1 MVHRAFTVNAM
12 LGTAKVAIANVVLA
26 CRCFLNHHPAQTVGP
41 GDIHTLTVSDSGDEL
56 FRTWRI
62 ICPTVWRCAPH
73 HGSKLAGDGVFRE
86 RVLPISQGEL
96 LCLE

>member
-1 MVHRAFTVNAM
+1 MVHRALTVNAM
-12 LGTAKVAIANVVLA
+12 LGTAQVAIANVVLA
-26 CRCFLNHHPAQTVGP
+26 RFLNHHPAQTVGP

-62 ICPTVWRCAPH
+62 VCPPVWGCAPH
-73 HGSKLAGDGVFRE
+73 HGSKLAGDGVLRE

>member
-12 LGTAKVAIANVVLA
+12 LGTAEVAIANVVLA
-26 CRCFLNHHPAQTVGP
+26 RFLNHYPAQTVGP
-41 GDIHTLTVSDSGDEL
+41 GDINTLTVSDSGDEL

-62 ICPTVWRCAPH
+62 VCPPVWGCAPH
-73 HGSKLAGDGVFRE
+73 HGSKLAGDGVFGE